1 MGRRRFQGGCLVL
14 AAIGLSAA
22 GCEYDSYFDPSKTGR
37 FEVTPTTI
45 PILDRLDVI
54 EGDDSPFAKATAVT
68 SEDLVPG
75 ELIYRMAP
83 GDVITVEIFELLAQ
97 GQVTQAQRR
106 IDPGGF
112 FRLPVIGDV
121 RAAGLTAQE
130 FQDVLVTILKERV
143 IRDPQV
149 NVVVEQGAGF
159 QYTIYG
165 AIQGQG
171 VFALRRPDFRL
182 LDAIALAGGVPLTT
196 QRVYVI
202 RRVPL
207 TEDVIF
213 QGGRA
218 IERTPGR
225 EQPSGP
231 VDIEKLIEQLG
242 EPQVPQAPQPQAPSE
257 EPPQDMKRFIDE
269 LLGPPQ
275 AAPTRPGTSAPRPP
289 PPAKAPPQEPAT
301 EPPIDI
307 DDLIDDLEDDQP
319 SFHVTPGAFQSGG
332 PPFSAQDLEPLRVPP
347 SSPPRQAPPRVE
359 IPVSPPPVP
368 STPAVAPQPAQ
379 TDSYIYLQERGE
391 WVPQRGRQEGASGK
405 STGQE
410 ELFLERTIE
419 IPYQKLKQGDST
431 YNIVVRPDDLIYIQE
446 PALGVVYIDGEIA
459 RPGVYTLPAS
469 GLTLSRL
476 VAAAGGAAP
485 LAIPER
491 VDLTRI
497 VATNREATIRLNLA
511 AIREKTEPDL
521 YLRPDDH
528 VIIGTTWFAVPLAVF
543 RNGFRMTYG
552 FGFLL
557 DRNFGNDVFGPPP
570 VNITQGG
577 G

>member
-1 MGRRRFQGGCLVL
+1 MSRRRPQVGCLAIAAVCLAAGGC
-14 AAIGLSAA
+14 GF
-22 GCEYDSYFDPSKTGR
+22 DSYFDPSKTGR

-45 PILDRLDVI
+45 PILDRIDVI
-54 EGDDSPFAKATAVT
+54 EGDDSPWANATPVT
-68 SEDLVPG
+68 PEDLVPG
-75 ELIYRMAP
+75 ELVYRMAP
-83 GDVITVEIFELLAQ
+83 GDLITVEIFELLVQ
-97 GQVTQAQRR
+97 GQVTVAQRR
-106 IDPGGF
+106 IDPGGY
-112 FRLPVIGDV
+112 FRLPVIGDI

-130 FQDVLVTILKERV
+130 FQDELVALVKERV
-143 IRDPQV
+143 IRDPQI

-159 QYTIYG
+159 QYTVYG

-182 LDAIALAGGVPLTT
+182 LDALALAGGVPLTT
-196 QRVYVI
+196 QKVFVI

-218 IERTPGR
+218 TERKPQQ
-225 EQPSGP
+225 QPVGP
-231 VDIEKLIEQLG
+231 VDIEKLIDQLG
-242 EPQVPQAPQPQAPSE
+242 EPRAPAPQPPEPA
-257 EPPQDMKRFIDE
+257 EPPKDMNRFIDE
-269 LLGPPQ
+269 LLEPPTASPARPGKAPQPPPQ
-275 AAPTRPGTSAPRPP
+275 T
-289 PPAKAPPQEPAT
+289 PAT

-307 DDLIDDLEDDQP
+307 DDLIDKLEDDRP
-319 SFHVTPGAFQSGG
+319 SFHVTPGAFQSEG
-332 PPFSAQDLEPLRVPP
+332 PPFGADDLEPVRIPAASQPERRDPAPRAEVAVP
-347 SSPPRQAPPRVE
+347 
-359 IPVSPPPVP
+359 PPPVIP
-368 STPAVAPQPAQ
+368 PQPGHAE
-379 TDSYIYLQERGE
+379 SYIYLQERDE
-391 WVPQRGRQEGASGK
+391 WVPMRGPQQPTAAAAK
-405 STGQE
+405 PKDE
-410 ELFLERTIE
+410 ELFLERIIA
-419 IPYQKLKQGDST
+419 IPFQRLKQGDST
-431 YNIVVRPDDLIYIQE
+431 YNIVIRPDDLIYIEE
-446 PALGVVYIDGEIA
+446 PIFGVVYIDGEIA
-459 RPGVYTLPAS
+459 RPGVYSLPAS

-528 VIIGTTWFAVPLAVF
+528 VIIGTEFFALPLAVF

-577 G
+577 GG